1 MKASRICIALCAAI
15 FLLAL
20 AGSIH
25 LLHPAQA
32 ATVEIVQ
39 DGKTLYTFDLSG
51 HVEKERIEIRCA
63 EGNNVIYIGPE
74 GICVESAD
82 CADQTCVNMGYLQSS
97 ALPIVCLPH
106 KLVIRYADG
115 AAQSDGAAQVD
126 GVSE

>member
-1 MKASRICIALCAAI
+1 MKAARICIALCAAI
-15 FLLAL
+15 FLAAL
-20 AGSIH
+20 AGSIC

-51 HVEKERIEIRCA
+51 QVEEERIEIRCA

-82 CADQTCVNMGYLQSS
+82 CADQTCVNMGAISGGYV
-97 ALPIVCLPH
+97 PIACVPH
-106 KLVIRYADG
+106 RLVIDILTE
-115 AAQSDGAAQVD
+115 D
-126 GVSE
+126 